1 MADNSQLNNELL
13 RAIEPQDV
21 ESKPRR
27 NSKDELISKIVQ
39 LAEQNEI
46 TLKFSNTRLRRMN
59 KQELNELLAGV
70 AEDVMRNEMAKQVGA
85 KPGATDSVI
94 ALGALRMMHDIA
106 ARCAET
112 GINTMAPQYG
122 YEVVGFTECLQD
134 PSVREATDAC
144 LVEIAKESEILQYV
158 KSPWTRLAIAWG
170 GALVT
175 SVRKIPPPQRKRDH
189 YYESRNPRRMER
201 RRHQEPHTRA
211 QPSADRGSPAGE
223 VDGHS
228 SPSVEQ
234 CLQV

>member
-1 MADNSQLNNELL
+1 M
-13 RAIEPQDV
+13 
-21 ESKPRR
+21 
-27 NSKDELISKIVQ
+27 LIQKIIQ

-46 TLKFSNTRLRRMN
+46 TLKYSNTRLKRMN
-59 KQELNELLAGV
+59 KQELNEMLAGV

-85 KPGATDSVI
+85 KPGAADSVI

-122 YEVVGFTECLQD
+122 YEVIGFTECLQD

-144 LVEIAKESEILQYV
+144 LVEIAQESEILQYV

-175 SVRKIPPPQRKRDH
+175 SVRKIPEPQRND
-189 YYESRNPRRMER
+189 YYESRDPRRMER
-201 RRHQEPHTRA
+201 RRYREQDTRSE
-211 QPSADRGSPAGE
+211 PSANRGSQTRE
-223 VDGHS
+223 VDRNRA
-228 SPSVEQ
+228 PSVAE
-234 CLQV
+234 CKEV

>member
-13 RAIEPQDV
+13 RAIEPQLD
-21 ESKPRR
+21 ECKPKR
-27 NSKDELISKIVQ
+27 NSKDELIAKIIQ

-46 TLKFSNTRLRRMN
+46 TLKYSNTRLKRMN
-59 KQELNELLAGV
+59 KQELNEMLAGV

-112 GINTMAPQYG
+112 GINTMAPSYG
-122 YEVVGFTECLQD
+122 YHIVGFTECLQD

-144 LVEIAKESEILQYV
+144 LVEIAQESEILQYV

-175 SVRKIPPPQRKRDH
+175 SVRKIPEPQRKEY
-189 YYESRNPRRMER
+189 YYERDPRRMER
-201 RRHQEPHTRA
+201 SRYREPHSGA
-211 QPSADRGSPAGE
+211 EPSANRGSPARE
-223 VDGHS
+223 VDS
-228 SPSVEQ
+228 NSAPSVEQ
-234 CLQV
+234 CKEV